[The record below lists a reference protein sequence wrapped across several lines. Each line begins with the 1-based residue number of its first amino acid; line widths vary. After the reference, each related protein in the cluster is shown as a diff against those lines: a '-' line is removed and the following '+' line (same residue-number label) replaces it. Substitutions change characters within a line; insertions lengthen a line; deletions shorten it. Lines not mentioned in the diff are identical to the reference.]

1 MNYAISDIHGCC
13 KEFQSLLKKI
23 HFSSSDTL
31 FVLGDMIDRG
41 PDPIGVLK
49 LMASYPN
56 IYPLVGN
63 HEFIMMS
70 VLPRLMLE
78 IKEDNIT
85 SVLTEELW
93 PS

>member
-13 KEFQSLLKKI
+13 REFQALLKKI

-49 LMASYPN
+49 LWHLIQTS
-56 IYPLVGN
+56 IHLW
-63 HEFIMMS
+63 EIMS
-70 VLPRLMLE
+70 LL
-78 IKEDNIT
+78 
-85 SVLTEELW
+85 
-93 PS
+93 